1 MTRRYSVNSDKLNQ
15 IGSNR
20 DLALSLLP
28 PLYLYMDTAFELD
41 EVSRANFLKLVM
53 QSFSCSY
60 ICLWRSYFPNCLMF
74 FDGVYD
80 EENQTGSSSSSGVSL
95 ARRLFDEYR
104 LSIFPIVQNECVP
117 GFAFRNSLTYVELQE
132 MDLQRLASVQIQKQ
146 FYQEARIKTAVFMG
160 CKSGEI
166 ELGFANVSQMNVKK
180 ELIMRSWMLPEAF
193 SKSQLLS
200 PRTVEGAS
208 TRANTEQ
215 QNQLSSSSSSL
226 RSLSTMDSPECSS
239 LIFNTVQTSTAP
251 SSLNIPPDQVF
262 ANTNFTSLLQPVVSP
277 TTNIFSS
284 TSTSPHQQ
292 AMQAI
297 SRMRGNIHLPAPEIE
312 DAEITR
318 AILAVLTSPSSS
330 PSPAISPH
338 QLSSDSAPSPSHH
351 GLLNPKPCS
360 AFKHYISSPLGP
372 RTQTKGA
379 ANLGVRK
386 QTMVKRSISFLR
398 SLNLLRIRDQ
408 SMQAA
413 TRPTTS
419 QLHHMISERKRREK
433 LNESFH
439 SLKSLLP
446 PGTKKDKASVLTTAR
461 DYLTSLQAQVDE
473 LSKRNQQLEAAAR
486 LITKEEDDEE
496 EEAGSSSTERVS
508 VTLTH
513 VSGSTTDQNQ
523 RIVALQVIVRS
534 GECSTEDIVIRI
546 LEFLKQVNNMSL
558 MSMEASTWKTEL
570 HPNIN
575 RVVLRLRVDNDQANE
590 WDESAFQEAVRRV
603 VADVA
608 YK

>member
-1 MTRRYSVNSDKLNQ
+1 
-15 IGSNR
+15 
-20 DLALSLLP
+20 
-28 PLYLYMDTAFELD
+28 MDTAFELD
-41 EVSRANFLKLVM
+41 EGSRANFLKLVK

-60 ICLWRSYFPNCLMF
+60 ICLWRSYMPNCLLF

-80 EENQTGSSSSSGVSL
+80 EENQPGSSSSSGPSL

-104 LSIFPIVQNECVP
+104 LSMFPIVQNECVP
-117 GFAFRNSLTYVELQE
+117 GFAFRNGLAYVELQE

-166 ELGFANVSQMNVKK
+166 ELGFSNVSQMNVKK

-193 SKSQLLS
+193 CRSQLS
-200 PRTVEGAS
+200 PRTVEVVS

-226 RSLSTMDSPECSS
+226 RSHSTMDSPEYSS
-239 LIFNTVQTSTAP
+239 LLFNTIQTSTAP
-251 SSLNIPPDQVF
+251 TSLNIPADQTY
-262 ANTNFTSLLQPVVSP
+262 NTTNFTSLLQPIVSP

-284 TSTSPHQQ
+284 TSSSTSPHQQ
-292 AMQAI
+292 AMQAF
-297 SRMRGNIHLPAPEIE
+297 SRIRGNIQLPAPEIE

-318 AILAVLTSPSSS
+318 AILAVLTSPSPS
-330 PSPAISPH
+330 PSPSISSH
-338 QLSSDSAPSPSHH
+338 QSVPPALKDDPAPSPSH
-351 GLLNPKPCS
+351 LKPKPSS
-360 AFKHYISSPLGP
+360 AFESYISSPLAP

-379 ANLGVRK
+379 ANLAVRK
-386 QTMVKRSISFLR
+386 HTMVKRSISFLR
-398 SLNLLRIRDQ
+398 GLNLLRIRDQ
-408 SMQAA
+408 GMQAA

-461 DYLTSLQAQVDE
+461 DYLTSLKAQVDE

-486 LITKEEDDEE
+486 LIAKEE
-496 EEAGSSSTERVS
+496 EEEEAAGSSSTERVT

-513 VSGSTTDQNQ
+513 VSGSSTDQDQ
-523 RIVALQVIVRS
+523 QIIALQVIVRS
-534 GECSTEDIVIRI
+534 GECSTEDMVIRI
-546 LEFLKQVNNMSL
+546 LEFLKQVKNLSL

-575 RVVLRLRVDNDQANE
+575 RVVLRLRVDDQANE

-603 VADVA
+603 VADLA
-608 YK
+608 QR

>member
-1 MTRRYSVNSDKLNQ
+1 
-15 IGSNR
+15 
-20 DLALSLLP
+20 
-28 PLYLYMDTAFELD
+28 MDTAFELD
-41 EVSRANFLKLVM
+41 EGSRANFLKLVM
-53 QSFSCSY
+53 QSFGCSY

-104 LSIFPIVQNECVP
+104 LSMIPILQNECVP

-180 ELIMRSWMLPEAF
+180 ELVMRSWMLPEAF

-200 PRTVEGAS
+200 PRTVEGVS
-208 TRANTEQ
+208 TSVNTEH

-226 RSLSTMDSPECSS
+226 RSLSTMDSPGCSS
-239 LIFNTVQTSTAP
+239 LIFNTVHTSTAP
-251 SSLNIPPDQVF
+251 TSLNIPPDQVF
-262 ANTNFTSLLQPVVSP
+262 SNSNFTSLLQPVVSP

-297 SRMRGNIHLPAPEIE
+297 SRIRGDIQLPASAIE

-318 AILAVLTSPSSS
+318 AYLAVLTCPHSAS
-330 PSPAISPH
+330 PSPSISPH
-338 QLSSDSAPSPSHH
+338 QLVTPSLSSDSAPSPSHH

-360 AFKHYISSPLGP
+360 AFKNYVSSPLAP

-379 ANLGVRK
+379 ANNLGVRK

-398 SLNLLRIRDQ
+398 SLNLLRIRDHG
-408 SMQAA
+408 MQAAA

-461 DYLTSLQAQVDE
+461 DYLTSLKAQVDE

-486 LITKEEDDEE
+486 LITKEEDDDDE

-513 VSGSTTDQNQ
+513 VSGSTRDQNQ
-523 RIVALQVIVRS
+523 QIVALQVTVRS

-575 RVVLRLRVDNDQANE
+575 RVVLRLRVDDDQANE

-608 YK
+608 HK